1 MKLDAVIPRSGRVV
15 RTPPVPH
22 PQARRIRPA
31 AGFTLPE
38 LLIAL
43 TIFTFLVLGIVSAN
57 IFGLRLFQVAQ
68 DRLGSSDF
76 ARAAVERMIDDI
88 RTCNSTLV
96 GSVTNGVFTGVINGE
111 PQSGS
116 ALMVYPTTNT
126 TSYVLYFANP
136 ADQSFRRTSTADGT
150 TMILAQS
157 VTNVVLFTA
166 QDCMGNALTNSQNN
180 RVIHLC
186 LEFYQPKGTCPTAD
200 SYKLET
206 SVTRR
211 AL

>member
-1 MKLDAVIPRSGRVV
+1 MRIDPTASRSRRVRLV
-15 RTPPVPH
+15 
-22 PQARRIRPA
+22 

-38 LLIAL
+38 LMIAM
-43 TIFTFLVLGIVSAN
+43 TIFIFLVIGIVSAN

-68 DRLGSSDF
+68 NRLGSSDD

-96 GSVTNGVFTGVINGE
+96 GSVTNGVFTGVVNGE
-111 PQSGS
+111 AQSGG
-116 ALMVYPTTNT
+116 ALMVYPSTNT

-136 ADQSFRRTSTADGT
+136 ADQTFRRTSTASGM

-157 VTNVVLFTA
+157 ITNLVLFTA
-166 QDCMGNALTNSQNN
+166 QDCMGNVLTNSQNN

-186 LEFYQPKGTCPTAD
+186 LEFYQPRGTCPTAD
-200 SYKLET
+200 SYKIET